1 MIFPSA
7 HQHACASKQKE
18 HQAKIDSVPPSYR
31 TAITLNEQNIYALS
45 LSQLASQCKSGL
57 VSPSDIM
64 TVYAKQAIR
73 AHQATNCLSD
83 LMFREAL
90 TTPSI
95 TNWGSKHLF
104 DTPQVSTR
112 PLMGVPVSI
121 KDTIDIAGHDSTI
134 GYSCNVGKPVKESS
148 PIVRLL
154 QDAGALIHV
163 KTTVPPGLL
172 AIETS
177 SDLFGRTTN
186 LYNSN
191 HTPGASTGGG
201 AALLASG
208 GCKIEV
214 GSDLAGS
221 IRLPAHFCGV
231 WSFIRKN
238 VFFLIVLNDSLRN
251 N

>member
-1 MIFPSA
+1 M
-7 HQHACASKQKE
+7 
-18 HQAKIDSVPPSYR
+18 
-31 TAITLNEQNIYALS
+31 
-45 LSQLASQCKSGL
+45 
-57 VSPSDIM
+57 
-64 TVYAKQAIR
+64 
-73 AHQATNCLSD
+73 
-83 LMFREAL
+83 
-90 TTPSI
+90 
-95 TNWGSKHLF
+95 
-104 DTPQVSTR
+104 
-112 PLMGVPVSI
+112 
-121 KDTIDIAGHDSTI
+121 
-134 GYSCNVGKPVKESS
+134 KESS

-186 LYNSN
+186 PYNSN

-231 WSFIRKN
+231 WSLKGSAGRFPSWGNRSSMTGLESIP
-238 VFFLIVLNDSLRN
+238 LIVGPMANSLDDLTEFWKRVVGMRPWEYDHTVGTRL
-251 N
+251 